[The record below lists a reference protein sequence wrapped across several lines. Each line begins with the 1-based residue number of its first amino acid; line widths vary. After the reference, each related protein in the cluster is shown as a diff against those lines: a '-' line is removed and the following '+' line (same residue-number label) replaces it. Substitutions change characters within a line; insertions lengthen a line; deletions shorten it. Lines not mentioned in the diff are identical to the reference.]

1 MRKEELI
8 LKELNQSLL
17 VLRYI
22 YQKRHS
28 KRVGN
33 LPAALNMVLKA
44 PGMDVLEISLSTPQ
58 VRVKGVRVWEWTG
71 DAVDEGDDASKW
83 FSDYLGKPGS
93 RLVRFNSAS
102 ATRPVKTSFWSHK
115 PVEPEYARGKQI
127 MFSDLF
133 PYMIASQASLD
144 TLNEHLK
151 DPVPINRF
159 RPNLLI
165 DGCEPFSEDLWTD
178 VKINNFTFQ
187 CCMLCYRCKIPK
199 VNQETG
205 IEGTEPNETLKKFR
219 SDAIVYPSRKQ
230 RGRVY
235 FGQYL
240 VCKDNL
246 IAGVE
251 GNVIKIGDH
260 LHVLNMVSSADEVPE

>member
-8 LKELNQSLL
+8 LKELNRNLL

-28 KRVGN
+28 KRAGN
-33 LPAALNMVLKA
+33 LPAALIWRSVIHFAVLKA

-71 DAVDEGDDASKW
+71 DALDEGDDASKW
-83 FSDYLGKPGS
+83 FSDYLGKPTS

-102 ATRPVKTSFWSHK
+102 ATRPVKSSFWSHK

-133 PYMIASQASLD
+133 PYMIASQ
-144 TLNEHLK
+144 
-151 DPVPINRF
+151 
-159 RPNLLI
+159 
-165 DGCEPFSEDLWTD
+165 
-178 VKINNFTFQ
+178 
-187 CCMLCYRCKIPK
+187 IPK

-230 RGRVY
+230 RGRYTSDNIYRVGIIMKRPK
-235 FGQYL
+235 FPCTL
-240 VCKDNL
+240 NTNL
-246 IAGVE
+246 IAGVK
-251 GNVIKIGDH
+251 GNVVRVGDL
-260 LHVLNMVSSADEVPE
+260 LHVLNMVSSADEVLE